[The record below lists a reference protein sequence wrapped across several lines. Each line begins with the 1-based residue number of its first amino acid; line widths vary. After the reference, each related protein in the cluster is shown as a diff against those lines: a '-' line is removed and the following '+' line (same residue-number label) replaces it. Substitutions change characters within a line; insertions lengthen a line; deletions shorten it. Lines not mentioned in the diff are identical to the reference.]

1 MKKVVCPPCGAEFAT
16 HSDDELVEVVQKHA
30 KTFHKHDVSRDQI
43 LKEAI
48 VVAPGPEPALKKLVC
63 PPCGAQ
69 FKSHSEDELVEI
81 AQAHAK
87 RYHQHD
93 VPREEIVKAIT
104 VA

>member
-16 HSDDELVEVVQKHA
+16 HNDDELVEVVQKHA
-30 KTFHKHDVSRDQI
+30 KKFHQHDVTRDHI

-48 VVAPGPEPALKKLVC
+48 VVAPGSGLKKLVC

-69 FKSHSEDELVEI
+69 FKSHSEDELIEI
-81 AQAHAK
+81 AQTHAK

-93 VPREEIVKAIT
+93 VPREEMLKAIT

>member
-1 MKKVVCPPCGAEFAT
+1 MKKVICPPCGAEFAT
-16 HSDDELVEVVQKHA
+16 HNDDELVEVVQKHA
-30 KTFHKHDVSRDQI
+30 KKFHRHDVTREHI

-48 VVAPGPEPALKKLVC
+48 VVGQEPVLKKLVC

-81 AQAHAK
+81 AQTHAK
-87 RYHQHD
+87 RFHQHN
-93 VPREEIVKAIT
+93 VPREEILKAIT